1 MADGELLKAFQ
12 ERGFKTE
19 ERLLDMV
26 EKLALQNRTP
36 LAELSWSDVM
46 WARIKRGYPREEAAH
61 QADEFMRRRYRE
73 RVRELQQFARS
84 IKK

>member
-1 MADGELLKAFQ
+1 MS
-12 ERGFKTE
+12 ERTKE
-19 ERLLDMV
+19 AVQAVLDAKRR
-26 EKLALQNRTP
+26 EQ
-36 LAELSWSDVM
+36 ELSWSDVM
-46 WARIKRGYPREEAAH
+46 WAWIKRGYPREEAAH